1 MDVRPTHFERVR
13 EPCHSAWYCPDS
25 ELGTGG
31 GGARTTGLPTLPEL
45 AVAARQ
51 SEVASS

>member
-25 ELGTGG
+25 ELGAGPQNYRAAHAPGTGSSS
-31 GGARTTGLPTLPEL
+31 LPE
-45 AVAARQ
+45 
-51 SEVASS
+51 